1 MGTPLLVGGPG
12 LQQGQQPIIP
22 GKKKTVR
29 KSFKKIVSLSNFF
42 LLKFLFLC
50 YDNEEESDIN

>member
-22 GKKKTVR
+22 GKKN
-29 KSFKKIVSLSNFF
+29 SKKIIKNNRLAFKFYFLQKNFV
-42 LLKFLFLC
+42 C